1 MHNNLNWQ
9 ILRGAAGISVNMC
22 VFSDANVVGMFIFLS
37 QCFKLTINVNI
48 NAYCV
53 SNMKK
58 TNVSCI
64 CQKSELNSQEIGV
77 FWWYFDNSSDHFEEN
92 GSQKDT
98 PIFFCSIA
106 KKS

>member
-1 MHNNLNWQ
+1 MH
-9 ILRGAAGISVNMC
+9 IVSV
-22 VFSDANVVGMFIFLS
+22 
-37 QCFKLTINVNI
+37 TR
-48 NAYCV
+48 
-53 SNMKK
+53 KK

-77 FWWYFDNSSDHFEEN
+77 FRWYFGNSSDHFEEK

-98 PIFFCSIA
+98 PDFFCSIA